1 MSPLSGQLREVKM
14 DFPVPLIITLPQVY
28 KGEAETLRILAESF
42 PCRIHIRKPDTD
54 EDTLRRF
61 LDELCTHINRKQ
73 LSIHHRFDLFQTYR
87 LGGFHT
93 RIKEM
98 ALLPGKKDER
108 RSNPC
113 HSLEELDDAS
123 KTDADYVFLSPVFNS
138 ISKQG
143 YMSKLEPGKIKKY
156 LKEHKKEYR
165 CKIVALGGIDRNNIT
180 SIKSLG
186 FDGAALCGSVWETQN
201 GSIDSSKSVQNY
213 KKIVSAW
220 E

>member
-1 MSPLSGQLREVKM
+1 MR
-14 DFPVPLIITLPQVY
+14 
-28 KGEAETLRILAESF
+28 
-42 PCRIHIRKPDTD
+42 
-54 EDTLRRF
+54 
-61 LDELCTHINRKQ
+61 
-73 LSIHHRFDLFQTYR
+73 
-87 LGGFHT
+87 
-93 RIKEM
+93 
-98 ALLPGKKDER
+98 
-108 RSNPC
+108 
-113 HSLEELDDAS
+113 
-123 KTDADYVFLSPVFNS
+123 
-138 ISKQG
+138 
-143 YMSKLEPGKIKKY
+143 KIKKY